1 ILDVFEFKK
10 EKGLTLIEVL
20 VSIVLLSLILIMFFS
35 MFIQTAKVN
44 NSSETIIDAT
54 YIAQTEMERIY
65 SYSKKT
71 SYSKR
76 EDALADLNFNKVAN
90 IDDWIIFEKNDSNS
104 DFKIVV
110 KLQKQQLEENMNR
123 LILEVYNGDDNIQA
137 KMENA
142 ILWRAD

>member
-1 ILDVFEFKK
+1 MDVFEFKK

-65 SYSKKT
+65 SYSKNT

>member
-1 ILDVFEFKK
+1 VFEFKK

-65 SYSKKT
+65 SYSKNT

>member
-1 ILDVFEFKK
+1 MFEFKK

-65 SYSKKT
+65 SYSKNT

>member
-1 ILDVFEFKK
+1 MFEFKK

-65 SYSKKT
+65 SYSKNT

-90 IDDWIIFEKNDSNS
+90 IDDWIIFEKK
-104 DFKIVV
+104 FPGK
-110 KLQKQQLEENMNR
+110 
-123 LILEVYNGDDNIQA
+123 
-137 KMENA
+137 
-142 ILWRAD
+142 

>member
-1 ILDVFEFKK
+1 MFEFKK

-65 SYSKKT
+65 SYSKNT

-142 ILWRAD
+142 ILWRTD

>member
-1 ILDVFEFKK
+1 
-10 EKGLTLIEVL
+10 
-20 VSIVLLSLILIMFFS
+20 

-65 SYSKKT
+65 SYSKNT